1 LPLTPRVAL
10 LFLCFSFAVA
20 KATGKGKMQRV
31 NQGQKDPRPGERV
44 HFLVHWILFNTGAS
58 ISTIYLL
65 VVSTIWE
72 VKNFV
77 LSYNPQITKA
87 RINIINLYKSN
98 IKLNNGLS
106 MLVGISEAI
115 RVLFFVSILTLVL
128 FVYLHLVLCTCK
140 YQNSILNMAG
150 NPAKTGLKALI
161 FKSESPDLG

>member
-1 LPLTPRVAL
+1 MV
-10 LFLCFSFAVA
+10 F
-20 KATGKGKMQRV
+20 
-31 NQGQKDPRPGERV
+31 
-44 HFLVHWILFNTGAS
+44 WILFNTGAI

-72 VKNFV
+72 VKIFV

-128 FVYLHLVLCTCK
+128 FFVSIITLVLFVYLHLVPCTFK
-140 YQNSILNMAG
+140 YKNSILNILG
-150 NPAKTGLKALI
+150 NPAKPA
-161 FKSESPDLG
+161 